1 MNHQHAL
8 LKEPAAADR
17 AGYEL
22 FRRAVCER
30 DDEAWRAA
38 IEAYK
43 GLVLATIRR
52 HAAAAQL
59 REDDLYWVNRAF
71 QRFWLAVGP
80 DRFEQFAELP
90 AILGYLKMCA
100 ASVLLDELRARQR
113 RPLVSLDE
121 AGDDLLTTRG
131 DGEPDTSRL
140 DASDLWSAVREALPE
155 PKDRLVAQ
163 LSFVRGYTP
172 REIFARHPDKFATI
186 TDVYGIKRSVILRL
200 RRDRRVREYL

>member
-1 MNHQHAL
+1 MNHQHSL
-8 LKEPAAADR
+8 VKETAATDR

-22 FRRAVCER
+22 FRRAVCHH

-38 IEAYK
+38 IDTYK
-43 GLVLATIRR
+43 GIVLATVRR

-80 DRFEQFAELP
+80 ERFAQFTELP

-100 ASVLLDELRARQR
+100 ASVLMDDLRARQR
-113 RPLVSLDE
+113 RPLVSLDD
-121 AGDDLLTTRG
+121 AGDDLVTAHG
-131 DGEPDTSRL
+131 DGEPDTAGL
-140 DASDLWSAVREALPE
+140 DAAALWSTVRDALPD
-155 PKDRLVAQ
+155 PRDQLVAQ

-186 TDVYGIKRSVILRL
+186 TDVYGIKRAVILRL
-200 RRDRRVREYL
+200 RGDRRVRE